1 MLFSEKMSQV
11 PQPQRAELWKEYR
24 TLCTALAL
32 NVTLRKEN
40 RPPREAELI
49 PLREAAKRAD
59 AILTEAGFPPSFVPD
74 EEDFFP
80 KLLNELNE
88 IMKNPSSKD

>member
-1 MLFSEKMSQV
+1 MLFSEKMTQI

-40 RPPREAELI
+40 REARDAELS

-59 AILTEAGFPPSFVPD
+59 VILTEEGFAPSFAPD

-80 KLLNELNE
+80 RLLNELNE